1 MPILILI
8 GFQESKDERADIVPN
23 AESVTAPR
31 DHTDDA
37 PPPMSGVKK
46 FFLWLFGGLGVVV
59 CIVVGMMIYNQR
71 QENSRK
77 RFY

>member
-1 MPILILI
+1 M
-8 GFQESKDERADIVPN
+8 
-23 AESVTAPR
+23 
-31 DHTDDA
+31 DHTGDA
-37 PPPMSGVKK
+37 PPAMSGVKK
-46 FFLWLFGGLGVVV
+46 FFLWLFGALGVVV

>member
-1 MPILILI
+1 M
-8 GFQESKDERADIVPN
+8 QESKDERADLVPN
-23 AESVTAPR
+23 AESVTAPM
-31 DHTDDA
+31 DHTDEA
-37 PPPMSGVKK
+37 PPAMSGVKK
-46 FFLWLFGGLGVVV
+46 FFLWLFGALGVVI

>member
-1 MPILILI
+1 M
-8 GFQESKDERADIVPN
+8 QESKDERADLVPN
-23 AESVTAPR
+23 AEAVTAPM
-31 DHTDDA
+31 DQTGEGPA
-37 PPPMSGVKK
+37 AMSGVKK
-46 FFLWLFGGLGVVV
+46 FFLWLFGALGVVV